1 MSDIAQEC
9 EEHLGPAGFCAVQL
23 MPVNEL
29 KKPTSPDNSRLTKT
43 TLCHSLTTQGCEKS
57 SQEKYPTLKNPTFDI
72 FTDTCTYFRDDGYI
86 APFGPVGYGI
96 GNFWG
101 SSEDLEDMV
110 LRCGE
115 VGVTVLANVV
125 LNHFFFD
132 FGDTLSSLGN
142 RIHHP
147 GKIFNFDLMISQRP
161 GAMDFPSWGLTADDF
176 HPECN
181 VDNVWQDETTLK
193 ECTPYGFDV
202 KTESPRVQEKIIEH
216 LSTLIEMGVA
226 GFRVDISFAM
236 WEEDLKAIIDQV
248 PDISIGGRPF
258 IVHELYN
265 NKPYWTYTEFGR
277 AIEDTYGK
285 RLTQAIRTDKNLQL
299 LGSESGLWKPQD
311 DFPNQFSSDNAL
323 AFLDNHNSRY
333 NKRLYFGDTKE
344 ERLEY
349 KLGMAFMLASD
360 FGVKRIF
367 STFFS
372 RWRPLNDPDWNYPD
386 PSLPF
391 ACGSETDFYDPS
403 LKDTYVCQHR
413 WEVVLALV
421 TFANHV
427 EGASV
432 EKITSSPEAIS
443 FSRGAKGFF
452 AMGSGLVGQQGETK
466 YFSETF
472 FLPRHL

>member
-1 MSDIAQEC
+1 
-9 EEHLGPAGFCAVQL
+9 
-23 MPVNEL
+23 
-29 KKPTSPDNSRLTKT
+29 
-43 TLCHSLTTQGCEKS
+43 
-57 SQEKYPTLKNPTFDI
+57 
-72 FTDTCTYFRDDGYI
+72 
-86 APFGPVGYGI
+86 
-96 GNFWG
+96 
-101 SSEDLEDMV
+101 
-110 LRCGE
+110 
-115 VGVTVLANVV
+115 
-125 LNHFFFD
+125 
-132 FGDTLSSLGN
+132 
-142 RIHHP
+142 
-147 GKIFNFDLMISQRP
+147 
-161 GAMDFPSWGLTADDF
+161 MDFPSWGLTAEDF

-181 VDNVWQDETTLK
+181 IDDVWQNETTLK

-202 KTESPRVQEKIIEH
+202 KTESLRVQEKIIEH

-236 WEEDLKAIIDQV
+236 WEKDLKAIIDQL
-248 PDISIGGRPF
+248 PDIAIGGRPF

-285 RLTQAIRTDKNLQL
+285 RLTKAIRTDRNLQL

-311 DFPNQFSSDNAL
+311 DYPNQFSSDQAV

-333 NKRLYFGDTKE
+333 HERLYFGDTEE

-372 RWRPLNDPDWNYPD
+372 RWRPLAYPDWEYPD

-391 ACGSETDFYDPS
+391 ACGLETDYYDIS
-403 LKDTYVCQHR
+403 FKDTYVCQHR
-413 WEVVLALV
+413 WQVVQAMIA
-421 TFANHV
+421 FANRV
-427 EGASV
+427 QRTSV
-432 EKITSSPEAIS
+432 EKIQSSQDAIA

-452 AMGSGLVGQQGETK
+452 AMGSGLISQPGKEKATMC
-466 YFSETF
+466 
-472 FLPRHL
+472 L